1 MYVQDTHVNRL
12 LFVFLLFFF
21 FKGVF
26 TFIGSAGSSLLR
38 VGFL

>member
-1 MYVQDTHVNRL
+1 MLIDFC
-12 LFVFLLFFF
+12 LFSSCFFFF

>member
-12 LFVFLLFFF
+12 LFVFLLFF

>member
-21 FKGVF
+21 FFLKVY
-26 TFIGSAGSSLLR
+26 LLLLALLGLHCC
-38 VGFL
+38 V